1 MRRSLYNIV
10 LFTALIACGS
20 LSSHPAFAM
29 PTAALN
35 EAALAKS
42 RFEVEKIRKIS
53 KVFKVGPSDKLD
65 IENKFG
71 KVHIN
76 TWDKNEISVEVAMIA
91 RANSE
96 EKAQNVLDRI
106 DVKFNQSGNVI
117 SFRTELESINNKGKQ
132 GFEINYT
139 VSMPKENPLRLK
151 NSFGDSYL
159 ASYNGKADLDI
170 GYGNLKAE
178 QLLGKENTIKV
189 SFGSGHITALKNCKL
204 NISYSKLNLG
214 SGEVLDVKNDFSDIE
229 IDRVS
234 DLTIQSKYGNV
245 KLGRVNNLQGST
257 GFSDFRIAA
266 LQDNLDM
273 KVQYCGDFEVEKIA
287 RNFKSINLDGG
298 FSSFDLTFENPAAFN
313 FDIQLAFGNIR
324 LDKEQAQFSFVE
336 KKNNSSHHVG
346 KVGKA
351 SGSSNLK
358 VKAQYGDVEI
368 NQAD

>member
-1 MRRSLYNIV
+1 MV
-10 LFTALIACGS
+10 
-20 LSSHPAFAM
+20 PV
-29 PTAALN
+29 AAPS
-35 EAALAKS
+35 EVALAKG
-42 RFEVEKIRKIS
+42 RFDVEKIRKIS
-53 KVFKVGPSDKLD
+53 KVFKVGPSDKLE

-96 EKAQNVLDRI
+96 EKAQNILDRI

-159 ASYNGKADLDI
+159 ANYNGKADLDI

-189 SFGSGHITALKNCKL
+189 SFGSGSITALNNCRL

-214 SGEVLDVKNDFSDIE
+214 SGEVLDVKNDFSDIK
-229 IDRVS
+229 IDRVG

-257 GFSDFRIAA
+257 GFSDFRIAD

-287 RNFKSINLDGG
+287 RNFKSVNLDGG

-313 FDIQLAFGNIR
+313 FDVKLAFGNLR
-324 LDKEQAQFSFVE
+324 LDKEQAQFSLMD
-336 KKNNSSHHVG
+336 KKNTSSHHIG
-346 KVGKA
+346 KLGKA
-351 SGSSNLK
+351 TGGSNLK
-358 VKAQYGDVEI
+358 VKAQYGDVKI
-368 NQAD
+368 NQTD